1 MLILLGLLLACKAEQ
16 LGVELPRG
24 GAAAIT
30 AEDLRRDAFAL
41 ERAPDAAAAMGH
53 LALRL
58 GQMRLHPGLGE
69 AWQRPL
75 GEGSLVCGTKRGA
88 GQGGLLVLVGG
99 PPTELEGALAGAAL
113 ISLAKGLDEREPPA
127 RSWWMCALESPADLD
142 ALGSSTL
149 LPASARG
156 LRVLLGPLGGPDL
169 EEREEG
175 ALLLLRAPPTPPSLG
190 EVDLR
195 RVEAQVREILA
206 RLRGAP

>member
-41 ERAPDAAAAMGH
+41 ERAPDAAAASGH

-88 GQGGLLVLVGG
+88 GEGALLVVVGG
-99 PPTELEGALAGAAL
+99 PLTELEGALAGAAL

-127 RSWWMCALESPADLD
+127 RSWWLCALESPTDLD
-142 ALGSSTL
+142 ALLRSTL
-149 LPASARG
+149 LPASPGG

-175 ALLLLRAPPTPPSLG
+175 PLLLLRAPPTPRSLG

-195 RVEAQVREILA
+195 RVEAQVREVLA